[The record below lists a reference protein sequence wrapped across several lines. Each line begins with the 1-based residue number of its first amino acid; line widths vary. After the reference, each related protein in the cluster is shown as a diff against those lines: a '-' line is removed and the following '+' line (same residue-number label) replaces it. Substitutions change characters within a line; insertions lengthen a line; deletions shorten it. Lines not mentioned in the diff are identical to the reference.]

1 MRFRVKPP
9 FSNSP
14 DVVWIGPESAIN
26 KAVFSLNLKPSI
38 QKLSTVTLSSVLLF

>member
-14 DVVWIGPESAIN
+14 DVVLIGPESAIN